1 MTESPKEESTPSSSP
16 APVTE
21 PAAVQQLRARLR
33 QDDLSIADLTKRQG
47 QIQGQIAVVQGKI
60 QSSPAVEQQ
69 YKELTRNYQ
78 TALEGYN
85 ELLKHSDQAKM
96 GRALDRQQQGELLRV
111 LDPPSLPATPSFPKI
126 PLFAGGGAAGGLA
139 FGLGVLYLIAALD
152 SSMHT
157 ESDVETCLQLPVL
170 ALVPNVAPAGR
181 ARPNPKKETKLS
193 LAGTRV

>member
-1 MTESPKEESTPSSSP
+1 
-16 APVTE
+16 V
-21 PAAVQQLRARLR
+21 AVQQLRARLR

-47 QIQGQIAVVQGKI
+47 QIQGQIAVLQGKI
-60 QSSPAVEQQ
+60 QASPAVEQQ

-85 ELLKHSDQAKM
+85 ELLKHRDQAAM

-111 LDPPSLPATPSFPKI
+111 LDPPSLPTTPSFPKI
-126 PLFAGGGAAGGLA
+126 PLFGGGGAAVGLA
-139 FGLGVLYLIAALD
+139 AGLGILYLIAALD

-157 ESDVETCLQLPVL
+157 ERDVETCLQLPVL

-181 ARPNPKKETKLS
+181 AHQHPSKGSGLS
-193 LAGTRV
+193 LSGTRG